1 MIFDF
6 GYLTLVLSLVLCVF
20 GMAAGYWGGRLESS
34 EYDPAVGTRG
44 QWKSVERQSNESWG
58 ERLTGSSFNAIYA
71 VCGLVGIAA
80 LILWYGLF
88 TDQFQITY
96 IWNSSERSLPVFYK
110 FAAIWGGQAGSLLF
124 WTLLLS
130 LFSMAAALT
139 FRNKQRSLMP
149 FVNATLLATLL
160 FFLTLLVFSANPFE
174 QIGIVPSDGR
184 GLNPLLQ
191 NYWMVI
197 HPVMLYLGWVGLT
210 VPFAFAVAALLSKRL
225 DRRWVRTVRRWT
237 LIPWMFLSAGIIMGS
252 QWAYMELGWGGYW
265 AWDPVEN
272 ASFLP
277 WLTATAFLHSIIIQE
292 QRGILKVWNVTLIWL
307 TFTLVILG
315 TFTTRS
321 GILSSVH
328 SFAQSPVGPY
338 FLVFLALT
346 TVGFLLLLYQRM
358 PYLQGENEIDS
369 ISSRE
374 GAFLA
379 NNWLFAGIAFVV
391 LWGTFFPMFSEILTG
406 ERIAVAAPWFNRVAG
421 PLFMLL
427 FVLMGVGPLLG
438 WRRTGATAL
447 RRQFTWPAA
456 AALVSVPFLLLTSRN
471 VFPVAGFSTCIFV
484 AATIVQEFVRGVNAR
499 RRTRGEPL
507 PGALWGLMRRNGR
520 RYGGYVIHFGIVLI
534 GVAIIG
540 NEFYQ
545 STTHVTL
552 SSGGS
557 VELSGYTLTYTALET
572 ERKSNHTEVSANL
585 QVTDSATGRFLS
597 VIVPR
602 RNIYDKAPDQPTSEV
617 GLRMTPA
624 EDVYVILNGWE
635 SDGNS
640 ATFTVYV
647 NPLTMWMW
655 VGGLFVVLGTAV
667 SVWPHPRPAGAT
679 RAVTSP
685 FPKSATAGQATA

>member
-6 GYLTLVLSLVLCVF
+6 GYLALVLSLVLCAF
-20 GMAAGYWGGRLESS
+20 GMAAGFWGGQLESRAFYPGS
-34 EYDPAVGTRG
+34 AARKLGPDTAKHFSAP
-44 QWKSVERQSNESWG
+44 WS
-58 ERLTGSSFNAIYA
+58 ERLTDSSFHSVYA
-71 VCGLVGIAA
+71 VCGLVSVAA
-80 LILWYGLF
+80 VILWYGLL
-88 TDQFQITY
+88 TDQFQLSY
-96 IWNSSERSLPVFYK
+96 IWNSSERSLPTFYK

-130 LFSMAAALT
+130 LFSTAAALT
-139 FRNKQRSLMP
+139 FRNKHRYLMP

-277 WLTATAFLHSIIIQE
+277 WLTATAFLHSVIIQE

-346 TVGFLLLLYQRM
+346 TVGFLLLLYQRI

-391 LWGTFFPMFSEILTG
+391 LWGTFYPMFSEILTG

-421 PLFMLL
+421 PLFLLL

-438 WRRTGATAL
+438 WRRTGAKAL
-447 RRQFTWPAA
+447 RRQFTWPVA

-471 VFPVAGFSTCIFV
+471 VFPVVGFSTCIFV
-484 AATIVQEFVRGVNAR
+484 AATIVQEFVRGTNAR
-499 RRTRGEPL
+499 RKSRGEPL
-507 PGALWGLMRRNGR
+507 PAALWGLMRRNGR

-552 SSGGS
+552 ASGAS
-557 VELSGYTLTYTALET
+557 VDLAGYTLTYTDLES
-572 ERKSNHTEVSANL
+572 ERRSNHTEIRANIS
-585 QVTDSATGRFLS
+585 VKDSATGRYLTE
-597 VIVPR
+597 IVPR

-635 SDGNS
+635 GDGSS
-640 ATFTVYV
+640 ATFTVYI

-655 VGGLFVVLGTAV
+655 VGGLLVVLGTAV
-667 SVWPHPRPAGAT
+667 SVWPHPRPARAP
-679 RAVTSP
+679 RAVNSP
-685 FPKSATAGQATA
+685 FRESATAGQASA

>member
-6 GYLTLVLSLVLCVF
+6 AYLTLVLALILCAF
-20 GMAAGYWGGRLESS
+20 GMAAGFWGGRLDSS
-34 EYDPAVGTRG
+34 GAAQGAATSARSKPSEAGPVSA
-44 QWKSVERQSNESWG
+44 WG
-58 ERLTGSSFNAIYA
+58 HRLAAASFRTVYA

-80 LILWYGLF
+80 LILWYGLL
-88 TDQFQITY
+88 TDQFQIAY
-96 IWNSSERSLPVFYK
+96 IWNSSERTLPTFYK

-130 LFSMAAALT
+130 LFSTAAALT
-139 FRNKQRSLMP
+139 FRTSQRTLMP
-149 FVNATLLATLL
+149 YVNGTLLAILL
-160 FFLTLLVFSANPFE
+160 FFLVLLVFSANPFE
-174 QIGIVPSDGR
+174 QIGVVPGDGR

-197 HPVMLYLGWVGLT
+197 HPVMLYLGWVGLS
-210 VPFAFAVAALLSKRL
+210 VPFAFAVAALLSRRL

-338 FLVFLALT
+338 FLVFLAVI
-346 TVGFLLLLYQRM
+346 TVGFLLLLFQRL
-358 PYLQGENEIDS
+358 PFLQGENVIDS

-391 LWGTFFPMFSEILTG
+391 LWGTFYPMFSEILTG
-406 ERIAVAAPWFNRVAG
+406 ERISVAAPWFNRVAG
-421 PLFMLL
+421 PLFLLL

-438 WRRTGATAL
+438 WRRTGAKAL
-447 RRQFTWPAA
+447 RRQFTWPLA
-456 AALVSVPFLLLTSRN
+456 AALISVPFLLFTSRN
-471 VFPVAGFSTCIFV
+471 VFPIVGFTVCIFV
-484 AATIVQEFVRGVNAR
+484 AATIVQEFARGAIAR
-499 RRTRGEPL
+499 RRSRGEQL
-507 PGALWGLMRRNGR
+507 PAALWGLIRRNGR

-552 SSGGS
+552 TRGDS
-557 VELSGYTLTYTALET
+557 VELAGYTLKYVALES
-572 ERKSNHTEVSANL
+572 EQRSNHTEIRANL
-585 QVTDSATGRFLS
+585 NVSDAASGRPLGKIF
-597 VIVPR
+597 PR
-602 RNIYDKAPDQPTSEV
+602 RNIYEKTPDQPTSEV

-635 SDGNS
+635 GDGSS
-640 ATFTVYV
+640 ATFTVYI

-655 VGGLFVVLGTAV
+655 VGGLLVVFGTLV
-667 SVWPHPRPAGAT
+667 SVWPHPLSAPSSREL
-679 RAVTSP
+679 TSP
-685 FPKSATAGQATA
+685 LPEGAAAGQAAA

>member
-6 GYLTLVLSLVLCVF
+6 GYMALVLSLILCAF
-20 GMAAGYWGGRLESS
+20 GMAAGFWGGQLESR
-34 EYDPAVGTRG
+34 EYDPVAPARRQGKTTGTLL
-44 QWKSVERQSNESWG
+44 NDSWS
-58 ERLTGSSFNAIYA
+58 ERLTETSFNSIYA

-88 TDQFQITY
+88 TDQFQISY
-96 IWNSSERSLPVFYK
+96 IWNSSERSLPAFYK
-110 FAAIWGGQAGSLLF
+110 FAAMWGGQAGSLLF

-130 LFSMAAALT
+130 LFSTAAAVT

-149 FVNATLLATLL
+149 YVNATLLATLL

-197 HPVMLYLGWVGLT
+197 HPVMLYLGWVGLS

-237 LIPWMFLSAGIIMGS
+237 LIPWMFLSTGIIMGS

-338 FLVFLALT
+338 FLVFLSLT

-421 PLFMLL
+421 PLFLL
-427 FVLMGVGPLLG
+427 LILLMGVGPLLG
-438 WRRTGATAL
+438 WRRTGMKAL
-447 RRQFTWPAA
+447 RSQFTWPFA
-456 AALVSVPFLLLTSRN
+456 AALGSVPVLLFTSRN
-471 VFPVAGFSTCIFV
+471 VFPVVGFSACVFV
-484 AATIVQEFVRGVNAR
+484 AATIAQEFVRGVLAR
-499 RRTRGEPL
+499 RRTKGEPL
-507 PGALWGLMRRNGR
+507 SAALWGLIRRNGR

-552 SSGGS
+552 AREGT
-557 VELSGYTLTYTALET
+557 VELSGYTLTYTGLDS
-572 ERKSNHTEVSANL
+572 ERKGNHTQVRANL
-585 QVTDSATGRFLS
+585 LVSDTATDRFLS
-597 VIVPR
+597 KIVPR
-602 RNIYDKAPDQPTSEV
+602 RNIYDKTPDQPTSEV

-635 SDGNS
+635 GDGSS
-640 ATFTVYV
+640 ATFTIYI

-655 VGGLFVVLGTAV
+655 VGGLFVILGTVV
-667 SVWPHPRPAGAT
+667 SVWPHPQPARTT

-685 FPKSATAGQATA
+685 FPRRATPGQAPA

>member
-6 GYLTLVLSLVLCVF
+6 GYLALVLSLILCAF
-20 GMAAGYWGGRLESS
+20 GMAAGFWGGQLESR
-34 EYDPAVGTRG
+34 EYDPVAPAR
-44 QWKSVERQSNESWG
+44 RQGKTTGKLLNDSWS
-58 ERLTGSSFNAIYA
+58 ERLTETSFNSIYA

-88 TDQFQITY
+88 TDQFQISY
-96 IWNSSERSLPVFYK
+96 IWNSSERSLPNFYK

-130 LFSMAAALT
+130 FFSTAAAVT
-139 FRNKQRSLMP
+139 FRNKQRYLMP
-149 FVNATLLATLL
+149 YVNATLLATLL

-197 HPVMLYLGWVGLT
+197 HPVMLYLGWVGLS

-237 LIPWMFLSAGIIMGS
+237 LIPWMFLSTGIIMGS

-338 FLVFLALT
+338 FLVFLSLT

-374 GAFLA
+374 GAFPCEQL
-379 NNWLFAGIAFVV
+379 VV
-391 LWGTFFPMFSEILTG
+391 RGDRLRRVVGYIFSHVQ
-406 ERIAVAAPWFNRVAG
+406 RDPD
-421 PLFMLL
+421 
-427 FVLMGVGPLLG
+427 
-438 WRRTGATAL
+438 RRTYRGCGSLVQSGGRSTFSAL
-447 RRQFTWPAA
+447 G
-456 AALVSVPFLLLTSRN
+456 LVDGRGPS
-471 VFPVAGFSTCIFV
+471 AGLAPHGNEGITQPIHM
-484 AATIVQEFVRGVNAR
+484 AVRGRAW
-499 RRTRGEPL
+499 L
-507 PGALWGLMRRNGR
+507 PCRSYFSPAVM
-520 RYGGYVIHFGIVLI
+520 
-534 GVAIIG
+534 
-540 NEFYQ
+540 
-545 STTHVTL
+545 
-552 SSGGS
+552 SS
-557 VELSGYTLTYTALET
+557 
-572 ERKSNHTEVSANL
+572 R
-585 QVTDSATGRFLS
+585 
-597 VIVPR
+597 
-602 RNIYDKAPDQPTSEV
+602 
-617 GLRMTPA
+617 
-624 EDVYVILNGWE
+624 
-635 SDGNS
+635 
-640 ATFTVYV
+640 
-647 NPLTMWMW
+647 
-655 VGGLFVVLGTAV
+655 
-667 SVWPHPRPAGAT
+667 
-679 RAVTSP
+679 
-685 FPKSATAGQATA
+685 

>member
-6 GYLTLVLSLVLCVF
+6 AYLTLVLALILCAF
-20 GMAAGYWGGRLESS
+20 GMAAGYWGGALGSMRERTTAGPV
-34 EYDPAVGTRG
+34 PAA
-44 QWKSVERQSNESWG
+44 WS
-58 ERLTGSSFNAIYA
+58 ERLTESSFHSIYA
-71 VCGLVGIAA
+71 VSILVGVAS
-80 LILWYGLF
+80 LILWYGLLS
-88 TDQFQITY
+88 DQFQISY
-96 IWNSSERSLPVFYK
+96 VWNSSERSLPSFYK

-124 WTLLLS
+124 WTLLLG
-130 LFSMAAALT
+130 LFSSAAALT
-139 FRNKQRSLMP
+139 FRDSQRTLMP
-149 FVNATLLATLL
+149 FVNGTLLATLL
-160 FFLTLLVFSANPFE
+160 FFLVLLVFSANPFE
-174 QIGIVPSDGR
+174 QIGVVPSDGR

-197 HPVMLYLGWVGLT
+197 HPVMLYLGWVGLS
-210 VPFAFAVAALLSKRL
+210 VPFAFAVAALLSKRV

-277 WLTATAFLHSIIIQE
+277 WLTATAFLHSVIIQE

-338 FLVFLALT
+338 FLVFLAVT
-346 TVGFLLLLYQRM
+346 TIGFLLLLYHRI
-358 PYLQGENEIDS
+358 PFLQGENEIDS

-379 NNWLFAGIAFVV
+379 NNWLFTGVAFVV
-391 LWGTFFPMFSEILTG
+391 LWGTFYPMFSEILTG
-406 ERIAVAAPWFNRVAG
+406 ERISVAAPWFNRVAG
-421 PLFMLL
+421 PLFLLL

-447 RRQFTWPAA
+447 RRQFTWPLAV
-456 AALVSVPFLLLTSRN
+456 ALASVPLLLLTSRN
-471 VFPVAGFSTCIFV
+471 VFPVAGFSVCLFV
-484 AATIVQEFVRGVNAR
+484 AATIVQEFVRGAAAR
-499 RRTRGEPL
+499 MRSRGESAPA
-507 PGALWGLMRRNGR
+507 ALWSLMRRNGR

-552 SSGGS
+552 AAGRS
-557 VELSGYTLTYTALET
+557 VELSGYRLTYEGLES
-572 ERKSNHTEVSANL
+572 EQKSNHTEVRASL
-585 QVTDSATGRFLS
+585 VVSDVETDNFLGR
-597 VIVPR
+597 IVPR
-602 RNIYDKAPDQPTSEV
+602 RNIYDKTPDQPTSEV

-635 SDGNS
+635 GDGGS

-655 VGGLFVVLGTAV
+655 VGGLLVVLGTFV
-667 SVWPHPRPAGAT
+667 SVWPHPKPARTGRETEAILPDGAQ
-679 RAVTSP
+679 
-685 FPKSATAGQATA
+685 AGPVAA

>member
-6 GYLTLVLSLVLCVF
+6 AYLTLVLALILCAF
-20 GMAAGYWGGRLESS
+20 GMAAGFWGGRLGASGVEENAQPS
-34 EYDPAVGTRG
+34 G
-44 QWKSVERQSNESWG
+44 QTGSTEVPNGVSWS
-58 ERLTGSSFNAIYA
+58 ERLTGSSFHSIYA
-71 VCGLVGIAA
+71 VCGLVGLASV
-80 LILWYGLF
+80 ILWYGLL
-88 TDQFQITY
+88 TDQFQISY
-96 IWNSSERSLPVFYK
+96 IWNSSERSLPTFYK

-130 LFSMAAALT
+130 IFSTAAALT
-139 FRNKQRSLMP
+139 FRTSQRVLMP
-149 FVNATLLATLL
+149 YVNGTLLANLL
-160 FFLTLLVFSANPFE
+160 FFLILLVFSANPFE
-174 QIGIVPSDGR
+174 QIGVVPSDGR

-197 HPVMLYLGWVGLT
+197 HPVMLYLGWVGLSI
-210 VPFAFAVAALLSKRL
+210 PFAFAVAALFSKRL

-277 WLTATAFLHSIIIQE
+277 WLTATAFLHSVIIQE

-338 FLVFLALT
+338 FLVFLAVT
-346 TVGFLLLLYQRM
+346 TVGFLLLLFQRI

-391 LWGTFFPMFSEILTG
+391 LWGTFYPMFSEILTG
-406 ERIAVAAPWFNRVAG
+406 ERISVAAPWFNRVAG
-421 PLFMLL
+421 PLFLLL

-438 WRRTGATAL
+438 WRRTGAKAL

-456 AALVSVPFLLLTSRN
+456 AAVISVPFLLLTSRN
-471 VFPVAGFSTCIFV
+471 IFPVVGFSVCIFV
-484 AATIVQEFVRGVNAR
+484 AATIVQEFVRGVGAR
-499 RRTRGEPL
+499 RRSRGEQVTS
-507 PGALWGLMRRNGR
+507 ALWGLMRRNGR

-552 SSGGS
+552 AEGDS
-557 VELSGYTLTYTALET
+557 VELAGYSLEYLALES
-572 ERKSNHTEVSANL
+572 EQRSNHTEIRANL
-585 QVTDSATGRFLS
+585 QVSDAESGRVLGMIF
-597 VIVPR
+597 PR
-602 RNIYDKAPDQPTSEV
+602 RNIYDKTPDQPTSEV
-617 GLRMTPA
+617 GLRMTPS
-624 EDVYVILNGWE
+624 EDVYVILNGW
-635 SDGNS
+635 DGNGSS

-655 VGGLFVVLGTAV
+655 VGGLLVVLGTVV
-667 SVWPHPRPAGAT
+667 SVWPHPQTARSS
-679 RAVTSP
+679 RESTSP
-685 FPKSATAGQATA
+685 FPEGAAAGQASV

>member
-6 GYLTLVLSLVLCVF
+6 AYLTLVLALILCAF
-20 GMAAGYWGGRLESS
+20 GMAAGFWGGRLDSGVAEPGAPLSGQRGYTKAPNGSSWSVRLTESS
-34 EYDPAVGTRG
+34 FH
-44 QWKSVERQSNESWG
+44 S
-58 ERLTGSSFNAIYA
+58 IYA

-80 LILWYGLF
+80 AILWYGLL
-88 TDQFQITY
+88 TDQFQIVY
-96 IWNSSERSLPVFYK
+96 IWNSSERSLPTFYK

-130 LFSMAAALT
+130 LFSVAAALT
-139 FRNKQRSLMP
+139 FRTRQRTLMP
-149 FVNATLLATLL
+149 FVNGTLLATLL

-174 QIGIVPSDGR
+174 QIGVVPRDGR

-197 HPVMLYLGWVGLT
+197 HPVMLYLGWVGLS

-346 TVGFLLLLYQRM
+346 TVGFLLLLFQRM

-379 NNWLFAGIAFVV
+379 NNWLFVGIAFVV
-391 LWGTFFPMFSEILTG
+391 LWGTFYPMFSEILTG
-406 ERIAVAAPWFNRVAG
+406 ERISVAAPWFNRVAG
-421 PLFMLL
+421 PLFLML

-438 WRRTGATAL
+438 WRRTGAKAL
-447 RRQFTWPAA
+447 RRQFTWPVAA
-456 AALVSVPFLLLTSRN
+456 AFISIPFLLFTSRN
-471 VFPVAGFSTCIFV
+471 VFPVVGFSVCIFV
-484 AATIVQEFVRGVNAR
+484 AATIVQEFVRGANAR
-499 RRTRGEPL
+499 RRSRGETIA
-507 PGALWGLMRRNGR
+507 GALWELIRRNGR

-552 SSGGS
+552 GEGDS
-557 VELSGYTLTYTALET
+557 VELSGYSLKYVALES
-572 ERKSNHTEVSANL
+572 EQKSNHTEIRANL
-585 QVTDSATGRFLS
+585 QVSDAATGRVLGKIF
-597 VIVPR
+597 PR
-602 RNIYDKAPDQPTSEV
+602 RNIYDKTPDQPTSEV

-635 SDGNS
+635 GDGSS

-655 VGGLFVVLGTAV
+655 VGGLLVVLGTVV
-667 SVWPHPRPAGAT
+667 SVWPHPQPA
-679 RAVTSP
+679 RSSREVTTP
-685 FPKSATAGQATA
+685 FPDGATAGQAPA

>member
-6 GYLTLVLSLVLCVF
+6 GYLALVLSLVLCAF
-20 GMAAGYWGGRLESS
+20 GMAAGYWGGRLESR
-34 EYDPAVGTRG
+34 EYDPAGGARG
-44 QWKSVERQSNESWG
+44 QSKSVDSQSNESWG
-58 ERLTGSSFNAIYA
+58 DRLTGSSFNAIYA

-96 IWNSSERSLPVFYK
+96 IWNSSERSLPAFYK

-130 LFSMAAALT
+130 LFSTAAALT
-139 FRNKQRSLMP
+139 FRNRQRSLMP

-174 QIGIVPSDGR
+174 QIGIVPGDGR

-358 PYLQGENEIDS
+358 PFLQGENEIDS

-438 WRRTGATAL
+438 WRRTGARAL

-456 AALVSVPFLLLTSRN
+456 AALVSVPVLLLTSRN

-552 SSGGS
+552 ASGGS
-557 VELSGYTLTYTALET
+557 VELSGYTLTYTALES

-685 FPKSATAGQATA
+685 FPESATAGQATA

>member
-1 MIFDF
+1 VIVDA
-6 GYLTLVLSLVLCVF
+6 GQIALVLALIASVYAALGSILGVARRSSELLVSGRFALYSVTPLLLVATAALVYAFVTNDFSVQYVAENSNLAMPQAYTWVAFYAGNAGSMLYIAVVFSLMAVVAVVGIRKALPYTAPYAAGVMALVLAFLLGVMVF
-20 GMAAGYWGGRLESS
+20 L
-34 EYDPAVGTRG
+34 
-44 QWKSVERQSNESWG
+44 
-58 ERLTGSSFNAIYA
+58 
-71 VCGLVGIAA
+71 
-80 LILWYGLF
+80 
-88 TDQFQITY
+88 
-96 IWNSSERSLPVFYK
+96 
-110 FAAIWGGQAGSLLF
+110 
-124 WTLLLS
+124 
-130 LFSMAAALT
+130 
-139 FRNKQRSLMP
+139 
-149 FVNATLLATLL
+149 
-160 FFLTLLVFSANPFE
+160 ANPLARLA
-174 QIGIVPSDGR
+174 IVPADGQ
-184 GLNPLLQ
+184 GINPLLVHFG
-191 NYWMVI
+191 MFI
-197 HPVMLYLGWVGLT
+197 HPPLQMAGL
-210 VPFAFAVAALLSKRL
+210 VSVAIPFSIAIGALLANRGGNDEWVDQGRL
-225 DRRWVRTVRRWT
+225 WGM
-237 LIPWMFLSAGIIMGS
+237 ISWMILTIGLLLGS
-252 QWAYMELGWGGYW
+252 WWAYTILGWGGYW

-456 AALVSVPFLLLTSRN
+456 AALVSVPVLLLTSRN

-552 SSGGS
+552 ASGGS

-572 ERKSNHTEVSANL
+572 ERKSNHTEVRANL

-602 RNIYDKAPDQPTSEV
+602 RNIYDKTPDQPTSEV

-679 RAVTSP
+679 RAVPSP
-685 FPKSATAGQATA
+685 FPESATAGQATA

>member
-1 MIFDF
+1 M
-6 GYLTLVLSLVLCVF
+6 
-20 GMAAGYWGGRLESS
+20 
-34 EYDPAVGTRG
+34 
-44 QWKSVERQSNESWG
+44 
-58 ERLTGSSFNAIYA
+58 
-71 VCGLVGIAA
+71 
-80 LILWYGLF
+80 WYGLL
-88 TDQFQITY
+88 TDQFQIAY
-96 IWNSSERSLPVFYK
+96 IWNSSERSLPTFYK

-130 LFSMAAALT
+130 LFSTATALT
-139 FRNKQRSLMP
+139 FRTSQRMLMP
-149 FVNATLLATLL
+149 YVNGTLLASLL
-160 FFLTLLVFSANPFE
+160 FFLILLVFSANPFE
-174 QIGIVPSDGR
+174 QIGLVPSDGR

-197 HPVMLYLGWVGLT
+197 HPVMLYLGWVGLS

-277 WLTATAFLHSIIIQE
+277 WLTATAFLHSVIIQE

-338 FLVFLALT
+338 FLVFLAVT
-346 TVGFLLLLYQRM
+346 TVGFLLLLYQRL

-391 LWGTFFPMFSEILTG
+391 LWGTFYPMFSEILTG
-406 ERIAVAAPWFNRVAG
+406 ERISVAAPWFNRVAG
-421 PLFMLL
+421 PLFLLL

-438 WRRTGATAL
+438 WRRTGAKAL
-447 RRQFTWPAA
+447 RRQFTWPVA
-456 AALVSVPFLLLTSRN
+456 AALISIPFLLFTSRN
-471 VFPVAGFSTCIFV
+471 VFPVIGFAVCIFV
-484 AATIVQEFVRGVNAR
+484 AATIVQEFVRGTIAR
-499 RRTRGEPL
+499 RRSRGEPVAS
-507 PGALWGLMRRNGR
+507 ALWGLIRRNGR

-552 SSGGS
+552 AEGDS
-557 VELSGYTLTYTALET
+557 VELSGYSLKYVALES
-572 ERKSNHTEVSANL
+572 KQQSNHTEIRANL
-585 QVTDSATGRFLS
+585 QVSDAETGRVLANIF
-597 VIVPR
+597 PR
-602 RNIYDKAPDQPTSEV
+602 RNIYDKSPDQPTSEV

-635 SDGNS
+635 GDGTS
-640 ATFTVYV
+640 ATFSIYV

-655 VGGLFVVLGTAV
+655 VGGLLVVLGTV
-667 SVWPHPRPAGAT
+667 VCVWPHPQPARSSREA
-679 RAVTSP
+679 TSP
-685 FPKSATAGQATA
+685 IPGGAATGPASA

>member
-20 GMAAGYWGGRLESS
+20 GMAAGYWGGRLESR
-34 EYDPAVGTRG
+34 EYDPASGTRG
-44 QWKSVERQSNESWG
+44 RSKSFESHSNASWG

-80 LILWYGLF
+80 LILWYGLL

-96 IWNSSERSLPVFYK
+96 IWNSSERSLPAFYK

-130 LFSMAAALT
+130 LFSTAAALT

-346 TVGFLLLLYQRM
+346 TVGFLLLLFQRI
-358 PYLQGENEIDS
+358 PFLQGENEIDS

-438 WRRTGATAL
+438 WRRTGARAL
-447 RRQFTWPAA
+447 RRQFTWPLA

-552 SSGGS
+552 TSGGS
-557 VELSGYTLTYTALET
+557 VELSGYTLTYTDLET
-572 ERKSNHTEVSANL
+572 ERRSNHTEVRANL

-602 RNIYDKAPDQPTSEV
+602 RNIYDKTPDQPTSEV

-635 SDGNS
+635 SDGDS

-655 VGGLFVVLGTAV
+655 VGGLFVVLGTTV

>member
-552 SSGGS
+552 ASGGS
-557 VELSGYTLTYTALET
+557 VELSGYTLTYTVLET

>member
-1 MIFDF
+1 
-6 GYLTLVLSLVLCVF
+6 
-20 GMAAGYWGGRLESS
+20 
-34 EYDPAVGTRG
+34 
-44 QWKSVERQSNESWG
+44 
-58 ERLTGSSFNAIYA
+58 
-71 VCGLVGIAA
+71 
-80 LILWYGLF
+80 
-88 TDQFQITY
+88 
-96 IWNSSERSLPVFYK
+96 
-110 FAAIWGGQAGSLLF
+110 
-124 WTLLLS
+124 
-130 LFSMAAALT
+130 
-139 FRNKQRSLMP
+139 
-149 FVNATLLATLL
+149 
-160 FFLTLLVFSANPFE
+160 
-174 QIGIVPSDGR
+174 
-184 GLNPLLQ
+184 
-191 NYWMVI
+191 
-197 HPVMLYLGWVGLT
+197 
-210 VPFAFAVAALLSKRL
+210 
-225 DRRWVRTVRRWT
+225 
-237 LIPWMFLSAGIIMGS
+237 MGS

-456 AALVSVPFLLLTSRN
+456 AALVSVPVLLLTSRN

-552 SSGGS
+552 ASGGS

-572 ERKSNHTEVSANL
+572 ERKSNHTEVRANL

-602 RNIYDKAPDQPTSEV
+602 RNIYDKTPDQPTSEV

-679 RAVTSP
+679 RAVPSP
-685 FPKSATAGQATA
+685 FPESATAGQATA

>member
-6 GYLTLVLSLVLCVF
+6 AYLTLVLALILCAF
-20 GMAAGYWGGRLESS
+20 GMAAGFWGGRLDLSGAAQGAATSGQSKPS
-34 EYDPAVGTRG
+34 ETGPVSA
-44 QWKSVERQSNESWG
+44 WG
-58 ERLTGSSFNAIYA
+58 HRLAAASFRTVYA
-71 VCGLVGIAA
+71 VCGLVGISAV
-80 LILWYGLF
+80 ILWYGLL
-88 TDQFQITY
+88 TDQFQIAY
-96 IWNSSERSLPVFYK
+96 IWNSSERTLPTFYK

-130 LFSMAAALT
+130 LFTTAAALT
-139 FRNKQRSLMP
+139 FRTSQRTLMP
-149 FVNATLLATLL
+149 YVNGTLLAILL
-160 FFLTLLVFSANPFE
+160 FFLVLLVFSANPFE
-174 QIGIVPSDGR
+174 QIGVVPGDGR

-197 HPVMLYLGWVGLT
+197 HPVMLYLGWVGLS
-210 VPFAFAVAALLSKRL
+210 VPFAFAVAALLSRRL

-338 FLVFLALT
+338 FLVFLAVI
-346 TVGFLLLLYQRM
+346 TVGFLLLLFQRL
-358 PYLQGENEIDS
+358 PFLQGENVIDS

-374 GAFLA
+374 GAFLT

-391 LWGTFFPMFSEILTG
+391 LWGTFYPMFSEILTG
-406 ERIAVAAPWFNRVAG
+406 ERISVAAPWFNRVAG
-421 PLFMLL
+421 PLFLLL

-438 WRRTGATAL
+438 WRRTGAKAL
-447 RRQFTWPAA
+447 RRQFTWPLA
-456 AALVSVPFLLLTSRN
+456 AALISVPFLLFTSRN
-471 VFPVAGFSTCIFV
+471 VFPIVGFTVCIFV
-484 AATIVQEFVRGVNAR
+484 AGTIVQEFVRGAMAR
-499 RRTRGEPL
+499 RRSRGEQL
-507 PGALWGLMRRNGR
+507 PAALWGLIRRNGR

-552 SSGGS
+552 TRGDS
-557 VELSGYTLTYTALET
+557 VELAGYTLKYVALES
-572 ERKSNHTEVSANL
+572 EQRSNHTEIRANL
-585 QVTDSATGRFLS
+585 NVSDAVSGRPLGKIF
-597 VIVPR
+597 PR
-602 RNIYDKAPDQPTSEV
+602 RNIYEKTPDQPTSEV

-635 SDGNS
+635 GDGSS
-640 ATFTVYV
+640 ATFTVYI

-655 VGGLFVVLGTAV
+655 VGGLLVVFGTLV
-667 SVWPHPRPAGAT
+667 SVWPHPLSAPSSREL
-679 RAVTSP
+679 TSP
-685 FPKSATAGQATA
+685 LPEGAAAGQAAA

>member
-6 GYLTLVLSLVLCVF
+6 AYLTLVLALILCAF
-20 GMAAGYWGGRLESS
+20 GMAAGFWGGRLDLSAAAQGAATSGQSKPS
-34 EYDPAVGTRG
+34 EAGPVSA
-44 QWKSVERQSNESWG
+44 WSH
-58 ERLTGSSFNAIYA
+58 RLAAASFRTVYA

-80 LILWYGLF
+80 LILWYGLL
-88 TDQFQITY
+88 TDQFQIAY
-96 IWNSSERSLPVFYK
+96 IWNSSERTLPTFYK

-130 LFSMAAALT
+130 LFSTAAALT
-139 FRNKQRSLMP
+139 FRTSQRTLMP
-149 FVNATLLATLL
+149 YVNGTLLAILL
-160 FFLTLLVFSANPFE
+160 FFLVLLVFSANPFE
-174 QIGIVPSDGR
+174 QIGVVPGDGR

-197 HPVMLYLGWVGLT
+197 HPVMLYLGWVGLS
-210 VPFAFAVAALLSKRL
+210 VPFAFAVAALLSRRL

-338 FLVFLALT
+338 FLVFLAVI
-346 TVGFLLLLYQRM
+346 TVGFLLLLFQRL
-358 PYLQGENEIDS
+358 PFLQGENVIDS

-391 LWGTFFPMFSEILTG
+391 LWGTFYPMFSEILTG
-406 ERIAVAAPWFNRVAG
+406 ERISVAAPWFNRVAG
-421 PLFMLL
+421 PLFLLL

-438 WRRTGATAL
+438 WRRTGAKAL
-447 RRQFTWPAA
+447 RRQFTWPLA
-456 AALVSVPFLLLTSRN
+456 AALISVPFLLFTSRN
-471 VFPVAGFSTCIFV
+471 VFPIVGFTVCIFV
-484 AATIVQEFVRGVNAR
+484 AATIIQEFARGAIAR
-499 RRTRGEPL
+499 RRSRGEQL
-507 PGALWGLMRRNGR
+507 PAALWGLIRRNGR

-552 SSGGS
+552 TRGDS
-557 VELSGYTLTYTALET
+557 VELAGYTLKYVALES
-572 ERKSNHTEVSANL
+572 EQRSNHTEIRANL
-585 QVTDSATGRFLS
+585 NVSDAASGRPLGKIF
-597 VIVPR
+597 PR
-602 RNIYDKAPDQPTSEV
+602 RNIYEKTPDQPTSEV

-635 SDGNS
+635 GDGSS
-640 ATFTVYV
+640 ATFTVYI

-655 VGGLFVVLGTAV
+655 VGGLLVVFGTLV
-667 SVWPHPRPAGAT
+667 SVWPHPLSAPSSREL
-679 RAVTSP
+679 TSP
-685 FPKSATAGQATA
+685 LPEGAAAGQAAA

>member
-6 GYLTLVLSLVLCVF
+6 GYLVLVLALLLSVYGMGAGFWAGQLGSRRDSHDPDSLTVQFRALAHSQASL
-20 GMAAGYWGGRLESS
+20 GARL
-34 EYDPAVGTRG
+34 AT
-44 QWKSVERQSNESWG
+44 
-58 ERLTGSSFNAIYA
+58 SSFHTVYA
-71 VCGLVGIAA
+71 VAMLVGVAA
-80 LILWYGLF
+80 VILWYGLL
-88 TDQFQITY
+88 TDQFQLTY
-96 IWNSSERSLPVFYK
+96 IWNSSERSLPTFYK

-124 WTLLLS
+124 WTLLLG
-130 LFSMAAALT
+130 LFSAAAALS
-139 FRNKQRSLMP
+139 FRNTQRPLMP
-149 FVNATLLATLL
+149 YVNATLLATLL
-160 FFLTLLVFSANPFE
+160 FFLVLLVFSANPFE
-174 QIGIVPSDGR
+174 QIGVVPPDGR

-237 LIPWMFLSAGIIMGS
+237 LIPWMFLATGIIMGS

-277 WLTATAFLHSIIIQE
+277 WLTATAFLHSVIIQE

-338 FLVFLALT
+338 FLVFLTIT
-346 TVGFLLLLYQRM
+346 TLGFMLLLFHRM
-358 PYLQGENEIDS
+358 PFLQGEDEIDS

-379 NNWLFAGIAFVV
+379 NNWLFAGITFVV

-406 ERIAVAAPWFNRVAG
+406 DRIAVAAPWFNLVAG
-421 PLFMLL
+421 PLFLLL

-438 WRRTGATAL
+438 WRRTGMSAL
-447 RRQFTWPAA
+447 RRQFTWPGLV
-456 AALVSVPFLLLTSRN
+456 ALISVPGFLFTSRN
-471 VFPVAGFSTCIFV
+471 PFPVAGLSICVFV
-484 AATIVQEFVRGVNAR
+484 AATIVQEFVRGMNAR
-499 RRTRGEPL
+499 RRTRAEPF
-507 PGALWGLMRRNGR
+507 ALSLWNLLRRNGR
-520 RYGGYVIHFGIVLI
+520 RYGGYVVHFGIVLI

-552 SSGGS
+552 SAGQA
-557 VELSGYTLTYTALET
+557 VELSGYTLTFTDLDT
-572 ERKSNHTEVSANL
+572 RRMSNHTEVSANIL
-585 QVTDSATGRFLS
+585 IADTDSGRPLGA
-597 VIVPR
+597 IAPR

-624 EDVYVILNGWE
+624 EDVYVILNGWQG
-635 SDGNS
+635 DGRS
-640 ATFTVYV
+640 ATFTVYI

-655 VGGLFVVLGTAV
+655 VGGLFIVLGTVV
-667 SVWPHPRPAGAT
+667 SVWPHPRPAPTAQPAPST
-679 RAVTSP
+679 FSDR
-685 FPKSATAGQATA
+685 ATAGRVPA

>member
-6 GYLTLVLSLVLCVF
+6 AYLTLVLALILCAF
-20 GMAAGYWGGRLESS
+20 GMAAGFWGGRLDSS
-34 EYDPAVGTRG
+34 GAAQGAATSG
-44 QWKSVERQSNESWG
+44 QSKPSEAGPVSAWSH
-58 ERLTGSSFNAIYA
+58 RLAAASFRTVYA

-80 LILWYGLF
+80 LILWYGLL
-88 TDQFQITY
+88 TDQFQIAY
-96 IWNSSERSLPVFYK
+96 IWNSSERTLPTFYK

-130 LFSMAAALT
+130 LFSTAAALT
-139 FRNKQRSLMP
+139 FRTSQRTLMP
-149 FVNATLLATLL
+149 YVNGTLLAILL
-160 FFLTLLVFSANPFE
+160 FFLVLLVFSANPFE
-174 QIGIVPSDGR
+174 QIGVVPGDGR

-197 HPVMLYLGWVGLT
+197 HPVMLYLGWVGLS
-210 VPFAFAVAALLSKRL
+210 VPFAFAVAALLSRRL

-338 FLVFLALT
+338 FLVFLAVI
-346 TVGFLLLLYQRM
+346 TVGFLLLLFQRL
-358 PYLQGENEIDS
+358 PFLQGENVIDS

-391 LWGTFFPMFSEILTG
+391 LWGTFYPMFSEILTG
-406 ERIAVAAPWFNRVAG
+406 ERISVAAPWFNRVAG
-421 PLFMLL
+421 PLFLLL

-438 WRRTGATAL
+438 WRRTGAKAL
-447 RRQFTWPAA
+447 RRQFTWPLA
-456 AALVSVPFLLLTSRN
+456 AALISVPFLLFTSRN
-471 VFPVAGFSTCIFV
+471 VFPIVGFTVCIFV
-484 AATIVQEFVRGVNAR
+484 AATIVQEFARGAIAR
-499 RRTRGEPL
+499 RRSRGEQL
-507 PGALWGLMRRNGR
+507 PAALWGLIRRNGR

-552 SSGGS
+552 TRGDS
-557 VELSGYTLTYTALET
+557 VELAGYTLKYVALES
-572 ERKSNHTEVSANL
+572 EQRSNHTEIRANL
-585 QVTDSATGRFLS
+585 NVSDAASGRPLGKIF
-597 VIVPR
+597 PR
-602 RNIYDKAPDQPTSEV
+602 RNIYEKTPDQPTSEV

-635 SDGNS
+635 GDGSS
-640 ATFTVYV
+640 ATFTVYI

-655 VGGLFVVLGTAV
+655 VGGLLVVFGTLV
-667 SVWPHPRPAGAT
+667 SVWPHPLSAPSSREL
-679 RAVTSP
+679 TSP
-685 FPKSATAGQATA
+685 LPEGAAAGQAAA

>member
-6 GYLTLVLSLVLCVF
+6 GYMALVLSLILCAF
-20 GMAAGYWGGRLESS
+20 GMAAGFWGGQLESR
-34 EYDPAVGTRG
+34 EYDPVAPARRQGKTTGTLL
-44 QWKSVERQSNESWG
+44 NDSWS
-58 ERLTGSSFNAIYA
+58 ERLTETSFNSIYA

-88 TDQFQITY
+88 TDQFQISY
-96 IWNSSERSLPVFYK
+96 IWNSSERSLPAFYK
-110 FAAIWGGQAGSLLF
+110 FAAMWGGQAGSLLF

-130 LFSMAAALT
+130 LFSTAAAVT

-149 FVNATLLATLL
+149 YVNATLLATLL

-197 HPVMLYLGWVGLT
+197 HPVMLYLGWVGLS

-237 LIPWMFLSAGIIMGS
+237 LIPWMFLSTGIIMGS

-338 FLVFLALT
+338 FLVFLSLT

-421 PLFMLL
+421 PLFLL
-427 FVLMGVGPLLG
+427 LILLMGVGPLLG
-438 WRRTGATAL
+438 WRRTGMKAL
-447 RRQFTWPAA
+447 RSQFTWPFA
-456 AALVSVPFLLLTSRN
+456 AALVAVPVLLFTSRN
-471 VFPVAGFSTCIFV
+471 VFPVVGFSACVFV
-484 AATIVQEFVRGVNAR
+484 AATIVQEFVRGVLAR

-507 PGALWGLMRRNGR
+507 SAALWGLIRRNGR

-552 SSGGS
+552 AREGT
-557 VELSGYTLTYTALET
+557 VELSGYTLTYTGLDS
-572 ERKSNHTEVSANL
+572 ERKGNHTQVRANL
-585 QVTDSATGRFLS
+585 LVSDTATDRFLS
-597 VIVPR
+597 KIVPR
-602 RNIYDKAPDQPTSEV
+602 RNIYDKTPDQPTSEV

-635 SDGNS
+635 GDGSS
-640 ATFTVYV
+640 ATFTIYI

-655 VGGLFVVLGTAV
+655 VGGLFVILGTVV
-667 SVWPHPRPAGAT
+667 SVWPHPQPARTT

-685 FPKSATAGQATA
+685 FPRRATPGQAPA

>member
-6 GYLTLVLSLVLCVF
+6 GYLALVLSLVLCAF
-20 GMAAGYWGGRLESS
+20 GMAAGYWGGRLESR
-34 EYDPAVGTRG
+34 EYDPAVGTGG
-44 QWKSVERQSNESWG
+44 QWKSVERQSNASWG

-130 LFSMAAALT
+130 LFSTAAALT
-139 FRNKQRSLMP
+139 FRNRQRSLMP

-438 WRRTGATAL
+438 WRRTGARAL

-456 AALVSVPFLLLTSRN
+456 AALVSVPLLLLTSRN

-552 SSGGS
+552 ASGGS
-557 VELSGYTLTYTALET
+557 VELSGYTLTYTALES
-572 ERKSNHTEVSANL
+572 ERKSNHTEVRASL

-602 RNIYDKAPDQPTSEV
+602 RNIYDKTPDQPTSEV

-679 RAVTSP
+679 RAVPSP
-685 FPKSATAGQATA
+685 FPESATAGQATA

>member
-6 GYLTLVLSLVLCVF
+6 GYMALVLSLILCAF
-20 GMAAGYWGGRLESS
+20 GMAAGFWGGQLESR
-34 EYDPAVGTRG
+34 EYDPVAPAR
-44 QWKSVERQSNESWG
+44 RQGKTTGKLLNDSWS
-58 ERLTGSSFNAIYA
+58 ERLTETSFNSIYA

-88 TDQFQITY
+88 TDQFQISY
-96 IWNSSERSLPVFYK
+96 IWNSSERSLPNFYK

-130 LFSMAAALT
+130 LFSTAAALV

-149 FVNATLLATLL
+149 YVNATLLATLF

-338 FLVFLALT
+338 FLVFLAVT

-391 LWGTFFPMFSEILTG
+391 LWGTFYPMFSEILTG

-421 PLFMLL
+421 PLFLLL

-447 RRQFTWPAA
+447 RRQFTWPAV
-456 AALVSVPFLLLTSRN
+456 AALVTVAVLLFTSRN
-471 VFPVAGFSTCIFV
+471 VFPIVGFSTCVFV
-484 AATIVQEFVRGVNAR
+484 AAAIVQEFVRGVSAR
-499 RRTRGEPL
+499 RRTRGEHL

-534 GVAIIG
+534 GVSIIG

-552 SSGGS
+552 ARGGS
-557 VELSGYTLTYTALET
+557 VELSGYTLTYTALDS
-572 ERKSNHTEVSANL
+572 ERKSNHTEVRANL
-585 QVTDSATGRFLS
+585 LVSDTESGRDLGK
-597 VIVPR
+597 VVPR
-602 RNIYDKAPDQPTSEV
+602 RNIYDKTPDQPTSEV

-635 SDGNS
+635 GDGSS
-640 ATFTVYV
+640 ATFSVYI

-655 VGGLFVVLGTAV
+655 VGGLLVVLGTVV
-667 SVWPHPRPAGAT
+667 SVWPHPQPARTT
-679 RAVTSP
+679 RDVTSS
-685 FPKSATAGQATA
+685 FPQRATAGQAPA

>member
-1 MIFDF
+1 
-6 GYLTLVLSLVLCVF
+6 
-20 GMAAGYWGGRLESS
+20 
-34 EYDPAVGTRG
+34 
-44 QWKSVERQSNESWG
+44 
-58 ERLTGSSFNAIYA
+58 
-71 VCGLVGIAA
+71 
-80 LILWYGLF
+80 
-88 TDQFQITY
+88 
-96 IWNSSERSLPVFYK
+96 
-110 FAAIWGGQAGSLLF
+110 
-124 WTLLLS
+124 
-130 LFSMAAALT
+130 
-139 FRNKQRSLMP
+139 
-149 FVNATLLATLL
+149 
-160 FFLTLLVFSANPFE
+160 
-174 QIGIVPSDGR
+174 
-184 GLNPLLQ
+184 
-191 NYWMVI
+191 
-197 HPVMLYLGWVGLT
+197 
-210 VPFAFAVAALLSKRL
+210 
-225 DRRWVRTVRRWT
+225 
-237 LIPWMFLSAGIIMGS
+237 
-252 QWAYMELGWGGYW
+252 
-265 AWDPVEN
+265 
-272 ASFLP
+272 
-277 WLTATAFLHSIIIQE
+277 
-292 QRGILKVWNVTLIWL
+292 
-307 TFTLVILG
+307 
-315 TFTTRS
+315 
-321 GILSSVH
+321 
-328 SFAQSPVGPY
+328 
-338 FLVFLALT
+338 
-346 TVGFLLLLYQRM
+346 M

-438 WRRTGATAL
+438 WRRTGARAL

-456 AALVSVPFLLLTSRN
+456 AALASVPLLLLTSRN

-552 SSGGS
+552 ASGGS
-557 VELSGYTLTYTALET
+557 VELSGYTLTYTALES

-685 FPKSATAGQATA
+685 FPESATAGQATA

>member
-6 GYLTLVLSLVLCVF
+6 AYLTLVLALILCAF
-20 GMAAGYWGGRLESS
+20 GMAAGFWGGRLELRQAEPGALASGRRTTPNEPIGSS
-34 EYDPAVGTRG
+34 
-44 QWKSVERQSNESWG
+44 WS
-58 ERLTGSSFNAIYA
+58 ERLTESSFHSVYA
-71 VCGLVGIAA
+71 VCVLVGIAA
-80 LILWYGLF
+80 AVLWYGLL
-88 TDQFQITY
+88 TDQFQIAY
-96 IWNSSERSLPVFYK
+96 IWNSSERSLPTFYK

-130 LFSMAAALT
+130 LFSTAAALT
-139 FRNKQRSLMP
+139 FRTSQRTLMP
-149 FVNATLLATLL
+149 YVNGTLLATLL
-160 FFLTLLVFSANPFE
+160 FFLILLVFSANPFE
-174 QIGIVPSDGR
+174 QIGVVPSDGR

-197 HPVMLYLGWVGLT
+197 HPVMLYLGWVGLSI
-210 VPFAFAVAALLSKRL
+210 PFAFAVAALLSKRL

-338 FLVFLALT
+338 FLVFLAVT
-346 TVGFLLLLYQRM
+346 TVGFLLLLFQRL
-358 PYLQGENEIDS
+358 PYLHGENAIDS

-391 LWGTFFPMFSEILTG
+391 LWGTFYPMFSEILTG
-406 ERIAVAAPWFNRVAG
+406 ERISVAAPWFNRVAG
-421 PLFMLL
+421 PLFLLL

-438 WRRTGATAL
+438 WRRTGAQAL

-456 AALVSVPFLLLTSRN
+456 AALISIPFLLFTSRN
-471 VFPVAGFSTCIFV
+471 VFPVVGFSVCIFV
-484 AATIVQEFVRGVNAR
+484 AGTIVQEFVRGVIAR
-499 RRTRGEPL
+499 RRSRGEPVA
-507 PGALWGLMRRNGR
+507 GALWGLIRRNGR

-552 SSGGS
+552 SEGDS
-557 VELSGYTLTYTALET
+557 VELSGYSLKYVALEST
-572 ERKSNHTEVSANL
+572 QRSNHIEIRANL
-585 QVTDSATGRFLS
+585 QVSDAETGNVLGKIF
-597 VIVPR
+597 PR
-602 RNIYDKAPDQPTSEV
+602 RNIYDKTPDQPTSEV

-635 SDGNS
+635 GDGSS
-640 ATFTVYV
+640 ATFTIYI

-655 VGGLFVVLGTAV
+655 VGGLLVVLGTLV
-667 SVWPHPRPAGAT
+667 SVWPHPQPA
-679 RAVTSP
+679 RSSREVTSP
-685 FPKSATAGQATA
+685 FPEGTAAGQASA

>member
-6 GYLTLVLSLVLCVF
+6 GYLALVLSLVLCAF
-20 GMAAGYWGGRLESS
+20 GMAAGYWGGRLESR
-34 EYDPAVGTRG
+34 EYDPAGGTRG

-130 LFSMAAALT
+130 LFSTAAALT
-139 FRNKQRSLMP
+139 FRNRQRSLMP

-174 QIGIVPSDGR
+174 QIGIVPGDGR

-358 PYLQGENEIDS
+358 PFLQGENEIDS

-438 WRRTGATAL
+438 WRRTGARAL

-456 AALVSVPFLLLTSRN
+456 AALVSVPLLLLTSRN

-552 SSGGS
+552 ASGGS

-572 ERKSNHTEVSANL
+572 ERKSNHTEVRANL

-602 RNIYDKAPDQPTSEV
+602 RNIYDKTPDQPTSEV

-679 RAVTSP
+679 RAVPSP
-685 FPKSATAGQATA
+685 FPESATAGQATA

>member
-552 SSGGS
+552 ASGGS

-685 FPKSATAGQATA
+685 FPESATAGQATA

>member
-1 MIFDF
+1 
-6 GYLTLVLSLVLCVF
+6 
-20 GMAAGYWGGRLESS
+20 
-34 EYDPAVGTRG
+34 
-44 QWKSVERQSNESWG
+44 
-58 ERLTGSSFNAIYA
+58 
-71 VCGLVGIAA
+71 
-80 LILWYGLF
+80 LWYGLL
-88 TDQFQITY
+88 TDQFQIAY
-96 IWNSSERSLPVFYK
+96 IWNSSERSLPTFYK

-130 LFSMAAALT
+130 LFSTATALT
-139 FRNKQRSLMP
+139 FRTSQRMLMP
-149 FVNATLLATLL
+149 YVNGTLLASLL
-160 FFLTLLVFSANPFE
+160 FFLILLVFSANPFE
-174 QIGIVPSDGR
+174 QIGLVPSDGR

-197 HPVMLYLGWVGLT
+197 HPVMLYLGWVGLS

-277 WLTATAFLHSIIIQE
+277 WLTATAFLHSVIIQE

-338 FLVFLALT
+338 FLVFLAVT
-346 TVGFLLLLYQRM
+346 TVGFLLLLYQRL

-391 LWGTFFPMFSEILTG
+391 LWGTFYPMFSEILTG
-406 ERIAVAAPWFNRVAG
+406 ERISVAAPWFNRVAG
-421 PLFMLL
+421 PLFLLL

-438 WRRTGATAL
+438 WRRTGAKAL
-447 RRQFTWPAA
+447 RRQFTWPVA
-456 AALVSVPFLLLTSRN
+456 AALISIPFLLFTSRN
-471 VFPVAGFSTCIFV
+471 IFPVIGFAVCIFV
-484 AATIVQEFVRGVNAR
+484 AATIVQEFVRGTIAR
-499 RRTRGEPL
+499 RRSRGEPVAS
-507 PGALWGLMRRNGR
+507 ALWGLIRRNGR

-552 SSGGS
+552 AEGDS
-557 VELSGYTLTYTALET
+557 VELSGYSLKYVALES
-572 ERKSNHTEVSANL
+572 KQQSNHTEIRANL
-585 QVTDSATGRFLS
+585 QVSDAETGRVLANIF
-597 VIVPR
+597 PR
-602 RNIYDKAPDQPTSEV
+602 RNIYDKSPDQPTSEV

-635 SDGNS
+635 GDGTS
-640 ATFTVYV
+640 ATFSIYV

-655 VGGLFVVLGTAV
+655 VGGLLVVLGTV
-667 SVWPHPRPAGAT
+667 VCVWPHPQPARSSREA
-679 RAVTSP
+679 TSP
-685 FPKSATAGQATA
+685 IPGGAATGPASA

>member
-6 GYLTLVLSLVLCVF
+6 AYLTLVLALILCAF
-20 GMAAGYWGGRLESS
+20 GMAAGFWGGRLDLSGAAQGVATSGQSKPS
-34 EYDPAVGTRG
+34 ETILVSA
-44 QWKSVERQSNESWG
+44 WSH
-58 ERLTGSSFNAIYA
+58 RLATASFRSIYA
-71 VCGLVGIAA
+71 VCALVGIAA
-80 LILWYGLF
+80 LILWYGLL
-88 TDQFQITY
+88 TDQFQIAY
-96 IWNSSERSLPVFYK
+96 IWNSSERTLPTFYK

-130 LFSMAAALT
+130 LFSTAAALT
-139 FRNKQRSLMP
+139 FRTSQRTLMP
-149 FVNATLLATLL
+149 YVNGTLLAILL
-160 FFLTLLVFSANPFE
+160 FFLVLLVFSANPFE
-174 QIGIVPSDGR
+174 QIGVVPGDGR

-197 HPVMLYLGWVGLT
+197 HPVMLYLGWVGLS
-210 VPFAFAVAALLSKRL
+210 VPFAFAVAALLSRRL

-338 FLVFLALT
+338 FLVFLAVI
-346 TVGFLLLLYQRM
+346 TVGFLLLLFQRL
-358 PYLQGENEIDS
+358 PFLQGENVIDS

-391 LWGTFFPMFSEILTG
+391 LWGTFYPMFSEILTG
-406 ERIAVAAPWFNRVAG
+406 ERISVAAPWFNRVAG
-421 PLFMLL
+421 PLFLLL

-438 WRRTGATAL
+438 WRRTGAKAL
-447 RRQFTWPAA
+447 RRQFTWPLA
-456 AALVSVPFLLLTSRN
+456 AALISVPFLFFTSRN
-471 VFPVAGFSTCIFV
+471 IFPIVGFTVCIFV
-484 AATIVQEFVRGVNAR
+484 AATIVQEFARGAIAR
-499 RRTRGEPL
+499 RRSRGEQL
-507 PGALWGLMRRNGR
+507 PAALWGLIRRNGR

-552 SSGGS
+552 TRGDS
-557 VELSGYTLTYTALET
+557 VELAGYTLKYVALES
-572 ERKSNHTEVSANL
+572 EQRSNHTEIRANL
-585 QVTDSATGRFLS
+585 NVSDAASGRPLGKIF
-597 VIVPR
+597 PR
-602 RNIYDKAPDQPTSEV
+602 RNIYEKTPDQPTSEV

-635 SDGNS
+635 GDGSS
-640 ATFTVYV
+640 ATFTVYI

-655 VGGLFVVLGTAV
+655 VGGLLVVFGTLV
-667 SVWPHPRPAGAT
+667 SVWPHPLSAPSSREL
-679 RAVTSP
+679 TSP
-685 FPKSATAGQATA
+685 LPEGAAAGQAAA

>member
-6 GYLTLVLSLVLCVF
+6 GYLALVLSLVLCAF
-20 GMAAGYWGGRLESS
+20 GMAAGYWGGRLESK
-34 EYDPAVGTRG
+34 EYDPAVGTGG
-44 QWKSVERQSNESWG
+44 QWKSFESQSNASWG
-58 ERLTGSSFNAIYA
+58 DRLTGSSFNAIYA

-130 LFSMAAALT
+130 LFSTAAALT

-174 QIGIVPSDGR
+174 QIGIVPGDGR

-358 PYLQGENEIDS
+358 PFLQGENEIDS

-438 WRRTGATAL
+438 WRRTGARAL

-456 AALVSVPFLLLTSRN
+456 AALVSVPLLLLTSRN

-552 SSGGS
+552 ASGGS

-572 ERKSNHTEVSANL
+572 ERKSNHTEVRANL

-602 RNIYDKAPDQPTSEV
+602 RNIYDKTPDQPTSEV

-685 FPKSATAGQATA
+685 FPESATAGQATA